1 MDASIPSVSRRIR
14 ASFDTRFVVGI
25 VLIVSSIVGVWVV
38 VSSADRSTGVYLAR
52 TTLNV
57 GDVIQPGDL
66 TVAAVRLGEADARY
80 VTDGSIPEEG
90 FTVLRTVLK
99 GELVP
104 QSAVGTDASVGV
116 SALVVGSISMLPESV
131 EAGALVDVWIAKVE
145 DDGTFAPPVVLVA
158 GAAVVR
164 VVEQQGL
171 VAAGGQD
178 VEVLVPKGKVAAVL
192 AAVAGGDA
200 ISVVPATG
208 R

>member
-14 ASFDTRFVVGI
+14 ANFDPRFIVGI
-25 VLIVSSIVGVWVV
+25 VLIVSSIVGVWLVV
-38 VSSADRSTGVYLAR
+38 TSADRSTGVYLAR

-57 GDVIQPGDL
+57 GDVIQAGDL
-66 TVAAVRLGEADARY
+66 TVATVRLGDADARY

-116 SALVVGSISMLPESV
+116 SALVVGSTSLLPESV
-131 EAGALVDVWIAKVE
+131 EAGSLVDVWVAKVE

-208 R
+208 K

>member
-14 ASFDTRFVVGI
+14 ANFDPRFIVGI
-25 VLIVSSIVGVWVV
+25 VLIVSSIVGVWLVV
-38 VSSADRSTGVYLAR
+38 TSADRSTGVYLAR

-57 GDVIQPGDL
+57 GDVIRAGDL
-66 TVAAVRLGEADARY
+66 TVATVRLGDADARY

-116 SALVVGSISMLPESV
+116 SALVVGSTSLLPESV
-131 EAGALVDVWIAKVE
+131 EAGSLVDVWVAKVE

-171 VAAGGQD
+171 VVAGGQD

-208 R
+208 K

>member
-14 ASFDTRFVVGI
+14 ASFDARFVVGI

-116 SALVVGSISMLPESV
+116 SALVVGSTSMLPESV
-131 EAGALVDVWIAKVE
+131 EAGSLVDVWIAKVE